1 MHVCECILYN
11 FKNHCVEEMLIGKP
25 LIVLLSAL
33 SFFLLIH
40 YKHNNRVYKCAHMT
54 EPKNIIRRADSRMR
68 PSIVLTETVVI

>member
-33 SFFLLIH
+33 SFFLSKL
-40 YKHNNRVYKCAHMT
+40 YSYT
-54 EPKNIIRRADSRMR
+54 TSTIIVFINAR
-68 PSIVLTETVVI
+68 T